1 MKTLYII
8 RHAKSDWS
16 DPTLEDF
23 DRGLNKRG
31 KKSIPLMG
39 EALRDHDVKPDLIIS
54 STAKRALLTAQGLAK
69 ELKYKKKIAEQG
81 SLYLCEKEQW
91 LETIASIDDKYDSVF
106 IVGHNPEITD
116 LVNSLIDDYIDNVP
130 TLGIISFKLG
140 VDQWT
145 NFDPQKMKME
155 FFIYPKMFR

>member
-16 DPTLEDF
+16 DPMLEDF

-31 KKSIPLMG
+31 KKSIPVMG
-39 EALRDHDVKPDLIIS
+39 EALRDHDVKPELIIS

-69 ELKYKKKIAEQG
+69 ELKYKKKIEEEV

-116 LVNSLIDDYIDNVP
+116 LVNSLIDDYIDNIP
-130 TLGIISFKLG
+130 TLGIVAFK
-140 VDQWT
+140 VASKKWKK
-145 NFDPQKMKME
+145 FSAEKIKMD
-155 FFIYPKMFR
+155 FFIYPKMFH